1 MGRVKKFMSLRLRSG
16 EARENKKRHGFVR
29 FLVGAA
35 VLVAAVYV
43 AYSVISDKIAIKNN
57 MERYDQLV
65 AETNA
70 VKAQNEQINGYL
82 NSNDS
87 LDEYIKDIAR
97 DKLDFANAD
106 ERIFYVVPSAG
117 GN

>member
-1 MGRVKKFMSLRLRSG
+1 MSLRLQSR
-16 EARENKKRHGFVR
+16 EARENKKQHGFVR

-43 AYSVISDKIAIKNN
+43 AYSVISDNIAIKNN
-57 MERYDQLV
+57 MEKYDRLV

-70 VKAQNEQINGYL
+70 VEAQNEQIDGYL
-82 NSNDS
+82 KSNES

-117 GN
+117 ND